1 MLLSIQQRYI
11 LETVQTLGYIQRRQ
25 LHILTQ
31 RKFQA
36 TGYRISEAA
45 MNAMLRQLRACQQD
59 IRLDGLGVWIAG
71 FQPTPLHLEAVDVML
86 ELSGDIPAEFHLG
99 ASTPILL
106 RFTLDEP
113 KVRLFTVAE
122 LSVNTPVTLERQR
135 MERIVWISEGGCAP
149 PGLTLPPK
157 HFFAARQSDGS
168 HRFYGSEEP

>member
-59 IRLDGLGVWIAG
+59 IRLDDLGVWIAG
-71 FQPTPLHLEAVDVML
+71 FQPNPSTWRHWTLCWSFLE
-86 ELSGDIPAEFHLG
+86 IF
-99 ASTPILL
+99 
-106 RFTLDEP
+106 
-113 KVRLFTVAE
+113 
-122 LSVNTPVTLERQR
+122 
-135 MERIVWISEGGCAP
+135 
-149 PGLTLPPK
+149 
-157 HFFAARQSDGS
+157 RQSSTWGHPPPYCCVLHWMS
-168 HRFYGSEEP
+168 QRYGYLLSLSFL